1 MALPPRNRDTPARR
15 GVRTWIPRVL
25 ALLAL
30 VGAVAAILLAITTL
44 DGSGEVTEADAQQAM
59 QQLTGANGTLSDA
72 LEPLGSGDSP
82 SRAQELTRSTAQ
94 LTRRLDAEIED
105 DSDLANRLHDV
116 YAAELAYLDA
126 VGSTL
131 NNPNSPLRGRIGSS
145 AQALRDALQQVPG
158 GDHRA
163 IRGGMAL
170 VLYSE
175 ARVGE

>member
-1 MALPPRNRDTPARR
+1 MALPPPTRARAARR
-15 GVRTWIPRVL
+15 GRRTWIPRVL

-30 VGAVAAILLAITTL
+30 VGAVAAILLAFTTL
-44 DGSGEVTEADAQQAM
+44 DGGGEITEADAQRAM
-59 QQLTGANGTLSDA
+59 EQLTAANGALSDT

-82 SRAQELTRSTAQ
+82 SAAQQATRTTAD
-94 LTRRLDAEIED
+94 LARRLDAEIED

-131 NNPNSPLRGRIGSS
+131 NNPKSPLRGKVGVS

-170 VLYSE
+170 VQYSE
-175 ARVGE
+175 ARVAE

>member
-1 MALPPRNRDTPARR
+1 
-15 GVRTWIPRVL
+15 VRIWLPRVL

-30 VGAVAAILLAITTL
+30 AGVTLAILLAVTTVN
-44 DGSGEVTEADAQQAM
+44 GSSETTGDDAERAM
-59 QQLTGANGTLSDA
+59 QQLAGANGQLSDT
-72 LEPLGSGDSP
+72 LEPLSSGDSP
-82 SRAQELTRSTAQ
+82 TAAQEAARTTAE
-94 LTRRLDAEIED
+94 LTRRLDGELEED
-105 DSDLANRLHDV
+105 ESDLANRLHDV

-131 NNPNSPLRGRIGSS
+131 NNPNSALRGRIGVT
-145 AQALRDALQQVPG
+145 AQALRDVLQQVPG